1 MATEAV
7 KEIEL
12 ISQILNQT
20 RELAKN
26 ESIEAGK
33 DVMVTERLMRT
44 IIGFLD
50 EVRQEA
56 ASAASGKTL
65 LVYETA
71 VRKMDDWARNEL
83 ERVLLRPRLLEERER
98 TLDSVV
104 KFLNERIEKTKE
116 SQDKGQDKPAQESWE
131 DY

>member
-1 MATEAV
+1 MATETV
-7 KEIEL
+7 KEIEV
-12 ISQILNQT
+12 ISQILSQT

-26 ESIEAGK
+26 ESVEASK

-104 KFLNERIEKTKE
+104 KFLNERIEKVKE
-116 SQDKGQDKPAQESWE
+116 NQDKGQDKPAQESWE